1 MQKFKMILGVW
12 MWVVVLLWGCQN
24 KVKKSNLEMIPVD
37 MDRAREVGVS
47 DVFSE
52 IELVPLETS
61 ENNLMGSVFP
71 MVYRN
76 RYFMRHNQPEGV
88 SCFNSSGH
96 FLYRIHQQGRG
107 ENEYRGINGMAG
119 NPYLPVLYLNES
131 LDYLHLFELSGH
143 FREKIRLDAVREII
157 HGIVPLNR
165 DTLIVISGRYNYTYT
180 FYSLS
185 ERCVITQKRDHLPLA
200 GSPSHFFR
208 VEDQVFYAPAFE
220 SVVYEVRDTAFVPAF
235 CFDFGKYN
243 NDLSALA
250 DFDRVIVD
258 DREMEDFL
266 NRNFNS
272 FINKMWGSRDYLC
285 LMMSCKVKGDWENRF
300 LFLDRNTREY
310 IVATDFIE
318 SFPFSPFGDFV
329 DDRFIFPFTPMELK
343 EGNLSDLF
351 DEQSKA
357 AYQKIKLDD
366 NPVILK
372 ARLKI

>member
-1 MQKFKMILGVW
+1 MI
-12 MWVVVLLWGCQN
+12 
-24 KVKKSNLEMIPVD
+24 SNRCARKYLVTNCNSIISKNYLRFLVD
-37 MDRAREVGVS
+37 SND
-47 DVFSE
+47 
-52 IELVPLETS
+52 
-61 ENNLMGSVFP
+61 
-71 MVYRN
+71 
-76 RYFMRHNQPEGV
+76 
-88 SCFNSSGH
+88 
-96 FLYRIHQQGRG
+96 
-107 ENEYRGINGMAG
+107 
-119 NPYLPVLYLNES
+119 
-131 LDYLHLFELSGH
+131 
-143 FREKIRLDAVREII
+143 
-157 HGIVPLNR
+157 
-165 DTLIVISGRYNYTYT
+165 T

-318 SFPFSPFGDFV
+318 SFPFSHLG
-329 DDRFIFPFTPMELK
+329 I
-343 EGNLSDLF
+343 LST
-351 DEQSKA
+351 
-357 AYQKIKLDD
+357 I
-366 NPVILK
+366 
-372 ARLKI
+372 